1 MNVTGKVA
9 VVAGGASGL
18 GRAVC
23 THLGQA
29 GASVAVLDRD
39 GIGATALAAE
49 LPAAIG
55 IEADVADAGAVER
68 ALDRTLAEFGAVHI
82 GVNTA
87 GVVDAARIVSRR
99 GPAALDDFERVVR
112 INLCGTFNV
121 MRVAVAAML
130 ANEPDEDGERGVM
143 INTAS
148 GAAYDGQS
156 GQAAYSA
163 SKAGVIGLALPVARD
178 LAGTGV
184 RVNTIAPGLFET
196 PMTGSLPDRVRT
208 GIEQTL
214 VEPSRMGRPE
224 EFARMVRSIVENGY
238 LNAECIRLDAAV
250 RPPAR

>member
-1 MNVTGKVA
+1 MNITGKVA

-23 THLGQA
+23 THLAEA
-29 GASVAVLDRD
+29 GASVVVLDRD
-39 GIGATALAAE
+39 RAGAERLAAE
-49 LPAAIG
+49 LPAALG
-55 IEADVADAGAVER
+55 IEADVADAAAVER
-68 ALDRTLAEFGAVHI
+68 AIDRALDRFGAVHV

-87 GVVDAARIVSRR
+87 GVVDAARVVSRR
-99 GPAALDDFERVVR
+99 GPARLEDFERVVR

-130 ANEPDEDGERGVM
+130 QNEPENGERGVM
-143 INTAS
+143 VNTAS

-196 PMTGSLPDRVRT
+196 PMTESLPDRVRA
-208 GIEQTL
+208 GIEATL
-214 VEPSRMGRPE
+214 VEPARMGRPA
-224 EFARMVRSIVENGY
+224 EFARMVLGIVENGY

>member
-1 MNVTGKVA
+1 MNITGKVA

-23 THLGQA
+23 THLGEA
-29 GASVAVLDRD
+29 GASVVVLDRD
-39 GIGATALAAE
+39 RAGAEALAAE
-49 LPAAIG
+49 LPAALG
-55 IEADVADAGAVER
+55 IETDVADAAAVER
-68 ALDRTLAEFGAVHI
+68 AIDRALDRFGAVHV

-87 GVVDAARIVSRR
+87 GVVDAARVVSRR
-99 GPAALDDFERVVR
+99 GPARLEDFERVVR

-130 ANEPDEDGERGVM
+130 QNEPEDGERGVM
-143 INTAS
+143 VNTAS

-196 PMTGSLPDRVRT
+196 PMTESLPERVRA
-208 GIEQTL
+208 GIEATL
-214 VEPSRMGRPE
+214 VEPARMGRPA
-224 EFARMVRSIVENGY
+224 EFARMVLGIVENGY

>member
-1 MNVTGKVA
+1 MNITGKVA

-23 THLGQA
+23 THLGEA
-29 GASVAVLDRD
+29 GASVVVLDRD
-39 GIGATALAAE
+39 RAGAEALAAA
-49 LPAAIG
+49 LPAAVG
-55 IEADVADAGAVER
+55 IETDVADAAAVER
-68 ALDRTLAEFGAVHI
+68 AIDRALDRFGAVHV

-87 GVVDAARIVSRR
+87 GVVDAARVVSRR
-99 GPAALDDFERVVR
+99 GPARLEDFERVVR

-130 ANEPDEDGERGVM
+130 QNEPEDGERGVM
-143 INTAS
+143 VNTAS

-196 PMTGSLPDRVRT
+196 PMTESLPDRVRA
-208 GIEQTL
+208 GIEATL
-214 VEPSRMGRPE
+214 VEPARMGRPA
-224 EFARMVRSIVENGY
+224 EFARMVLGIVENGY

>member
-23 THLGQA
+23 THLAQA

-39 GIGATALAAE
+39 GTGATALAAE

-55 IEADVADAGAVER
+55 IETDVADAGAVER

-99 GPAALDDFERVVR
+99 GPAALEDFERVVR

-130 ANEPDEDGERGVM
+130 ANEPDEDGERGVV

-196 PMTGSLPDRVRT
+196 PMTGSLPDRVRA

-214 VEPSRMGRPE
+214 VEPARMGRPE

-250 RPPAR
+250 RPPPR

>member
-1 MNVTGKVA
+1 MNITGKVA

-23 THLGQA
+23 THLGEA
-29 GASVAVLDRD
+29 GASVVVLDRD
-39 GIGATALAAE
+39 RAGAEALAAE
-49 LPAAIG
+49 LPSALG
-55 IEADVADAGAVER
+55 IETDVADAAAVER
-68 ALDRTLAEFGAVHI
+68 AIDRALDRFGAVHV

-87 GVVDAARIVSRR
+87 GVVEAARVVSRR
-99 GPAALDDFERVVR
+99 GPARLEDFERVVR

-130 ANEPDEDGERGVM
+130 ENEPEDGERGVM
-143 INTAS
+143 VNTAS

-196 PMTGSLPDRVRT
+196 PMTESLPDRVRA
-208 GIEQTL
+208 GIEATL
-214 VEPSRMGRPE
+214 VEPARMGRPA
-224 EFARMVRSIVENGY
+224 EFARMVLGIVENGY